1 MKSGEIENKKKSNL
15 KRLRIKHKSYVEK
28 IEYKTQIKTKKDGK
42 KKYTKIEDWK
52 NRKLGNV

>member
-15 KRLRIKHKSYVEK
+15 KRLRIKHKSYAEK
-28 IEYKTQIKTKKDGK
+28 IEYKTQIKAKKDGK